1 MTFSGENTGRGV
13 TEQEVT
19 SRLHP
24 LGPPCLGH
32 ITHFSELRGL
42 TLNIFQNLLLSL
54 LHCRVGKR
62 PWKTFEK
69 AGLEIQGPALH
80 KTQLFSRKGPD
91 PKM

>member
-13 TEQEVT
+13 TEQGVT
-19 SRLHP
+19 SWLHS
-24 LGPPCLGH
+24 LEPPCLGR

-42 TLNIFQNLLLSL
+42 TLNIFQNLLLYL
-54 LHCRVGKR
+54 LHCGVGKR
-62 PWKTFEK
+62 TWKTFEK
-69 AGLEIQGPALH
+69 TGLVIQGPALH